1 MKYISILLLSTL
13 SFYVSFCEAQTS
25 SGNSDLKK
33 VVTASPNASSLG
45 QYGNTD
51 IGLYTGVPKI
61 NIPLYEIKE
70 TGMTLPIDLNYNAGG
85 IKVTEYASFVGLGWN
100 LNAGGVINRSMY
112 GTPDELRNFSFPI
125 PTAPTSQEL
134 EDMATGQ
141 RDYQPDVFYFN
152 FSGKSGKFFLGQNDE
167 ITIIP
172 YQKINIVPLRT
183 NGISD
188 LQGWRVTT
196 EDGVVYEF
204 RDYEKT
210 KNVGYEPNNTSSDP
224 SAPGP
229 GNPPASIN
237 SWYMTQIIPVVGNAI
252 NFTYENY
259 TLSYDMPSSQQR
271 YVLLNPAGVGPPPR
285 QEFTSNVNRTT
296 SESKRLKI
304 ISFSNGKIEF
314 NYDKDRR
321 DLIGDKMLTSIKI
334 KTLEGLVKKE
344 YRFGYKYMIGTSMVD
359 VDGTGTGFEDNFLQ
373 YDQYQTKHRRLALES
388 VKEISSV
395 NQQGMVYFMEYET
408 GLPPRDSKSRDHW
421 GYYNGYTFAGND
433 FLPYQLV
440 GNYLSSDSYVLM
452 GKDPNLASCKSGTLK
467 KITYPTGGSTEFNYE
482 LHQVKSTGLLPPT
495 AQPQS
500 HDLSINYLQYSSL
513 AYSSYIE
520 NGLKKYYKDFSVVT
534 TASTTSINL
543 QIKGYAF
550 QPIRPGSMSFE
561 IHNTSGTVV
570 ISMFD
575 IDANAQKTINQTNGT
590 VEYNYTF
597 VLAPGNYRL
606 VFKPVATF
614 IDNNTY
620 FDAFH
625 ELPYAKVF
633 GWSNIIP
640 SQPGPL
646 VRDVGGLRIKSMK
659 DYDPV
664 SGKNLEKNYEYKFP
678 NGSASGSLL
687 SDVKH
692 IYDYSEVRSY
702 EISIPT
708 TVIREFLYKVI
719 NSDTNY
725 PLSTTQGSNVGYA
738 EVTVKS
744 IDPTNSSPNGKSIFR
759 YTSPENYPDYYGGS
773 SGPVNNFPYP
783 PADGRDWQRGLL
795 LEQEDYKS
803 VADTFNLVKKITN
816 NYSSPIFM
824 KTVQG
829 AMVKYIRRGFP
840 GSYAMENLPNLYSY
854 KIYDFKSGLMQLN
867 TTTEETF
874 DGGSPTRVETAY
886 SYGSPLLHLLPIEIK
901 KNTSRGEVTATKIKY
916 APEYAN
922 ITATD
927 NVSLGIKNL
936 QAKNVISAE
945 IEKAVFRQD
954 ANGANSAM
962 ISSQFTSYKPSQ
974 ALPEAIHRMENSTLL
989 TDFSLSSVALGAVKK
1004 DSRYYT
1010 VVSMDSYNSKG
1021 NLTQQKRQ
1029 FGIAHSYK
1037 WGYNDQYPVAEI
1049 KNATETEFYCQNFEE
1064 SGGVSGNAHSGLKF
1078 YNGSYTVN
1086 WTRPNTR
1093 AYKIGYFYLTS
1104 GLWKFKEEDYAANSK
1119 LLSGGT
1125 AYDDIRIYPAD
1136 AEITTYTY
1144 DPLIGITS
1152 TTDPKGITT
1161 YYEYDNFLRLM
1172 NVKDQ
1177 DGNIIKNYDYHYKP

>member
-1 MKYISILLLSTL
+1 
-13 SFYVSFCEAQTS
+13 
-25 SGNSDLKK
+25 
-33 VVTASPNASSLG
+33 
-45 QYGNTD
+45 
-51 IGLYTGVPKI
+51 VPKI

-70 TGMTLPIDLNYNAGG
+70 TGITLPIDLNYNAGG

-112 GTPDELRNFSFPI
+112 GTPDELRNFNLPI
-125 PTAPTSQEL
+125 PTNPTTQEL
-134 EDMATGQ
+134 EDMASGQ

-172 YQKINIVPLRT
+172 YQKIKIEPLRT

-188 LQGWRVTT
+188 LQGWKVTT

-210 KNVGYEPNNTSSDP
+210 KNVGYEQNNTSSDP
-224 SAPGP
+224 DAPGP

-237 SWYMTQIIPVVGNAI
+237 SWYMTKITPVVGNVI

-259 TLSYDMPSSQQR
+259 TLSYDMPSSDQR
-271 YVLLNPAGVGPPPR
+271 YVLLNAVAGPLPAKE
-285 QEFTSNVNRTT
+285 EFTSNVNRTT

-344 YRFGYKYMIGTSMVD
+344 YKFGYKYMIGASMVD
-359 VDGTGTGFEDNFLQ
+359 VDGTGTGFEDNFLK
-373 YDQYQTKHRRLALES
+373 YDQYQTKHRRLTLES
-388 VKEISSV
+388 VKEISSTSEL
-395 NQQGMVYFMEYET
+395 GKAYAMEYET

-440 GNYLSSDSYVLM
+440 GNFLNSDSYVLM
-452 GKDPNLASCKSGTLK
+452 GKDPNLAYCKSGTLK
-467 KITYPTGGSTEFNYE
+467 KITYPTGGNTQFDYE
-482 LHQVKSTGLLPPT
+482 LHQVKSTALLPPT

-500 HDLSINYLQYSSL
+500 HDLNINYLQYSSL
-513 AYSSYIE
+513 GYSSYIE

-534 TASTTSINL
+534 TASTTSIKM
-543 QIKGYAF
+543 QIKGYPF
-550 QPIRPGSMSFE
+550 QPIRAGSMSFE

-570 ISMFD
+570 VSMFD

-597 VLAPGNYRL
+597 NLAPGNYRI

-625 ELPYAKVF
+625 ELPYAKVY
-633 GWSNIIP
+633 GWSNILP
-640 SQPGPL
+640 AQPGPP

-664 SGKNLEKNYEYKFP
+664 SGKNLEKDYEYKFA
-678 NGSASGSLL
+678 NGSAAGSLL

-692 IYDYSEVRSY
+692 IYDYSEVYSY
-702 EISIPT
+702 NVSTTITEI
-708 TVIREFLYKVI
+708 VEFLYKII

-738 EVTVKS
+738 EVTIKS
-744 IDPTNSSPNGKSIFR
+744 IDPANSDPNGKSIFR

-795 LEQEDYKS
+795 LEQEDYKY
-803 VADTFNLVKKITN
+803 VANTFSLVKKTTN
-816 NYSSPIFM
+816 VYNSPVFM
-824 KTVQG
+824 KTFPG
-829 AMVKYIRRGFP
+829 AMVKYIRRGIP
-840 GSYAMENLPNLYSY
+840 RSYSIENMPNLYSY

-867 TTTEETF
+867 KTTEEFF
-874 DGGSPTRVETAY
+874 DGGNPTRVETVY
-886 SYGSPLLHLLPIEIK
+886 NYGSPLLHLFPIEIK
-901 KNTSRGEVTATKIKY
+901 KNTSRGELTATKIKY
-916 APEYAN
+916 APEYEN
-922 ITATD
+922 ITGTD
-927 NVSLGIKNL
+927 NISLGIKNL
-936 QAKNVISAE
+936 QAKNVLSAE
-945 IEKAVFRQD
+945 IEKTVFRQD
-954 ANGANSAM
+954 ANGANLGM
-962 ISSQFTSYKPSQ
+962 VSSQFISYKPSQ
-974 ALPEAIHRMENSTLL
+974 ALPDIINRMENSTTL
-989 TDFSLSSVALGAVKK
+989 TDFSLSSVTSGAVKK
-1004 DSRYYT
+1004 DSRY
-1010 VVSMDSYNSKG
+1010 VPVASMDLYNSKG
-1021 NLTQQKRQ
+1021 NLIQQKRVT
-1029 FGIAHSYK
+1029 GIVYSYK
-1037 WGYNDQYPVAEI
+1037 WGYNDQYPIAEI
-1049 KNATETEFYCQNFEE
+1049 KNAEETEFYCQNFEE

-1078 YNGSYTVN
+1078 YSGSYTVN

-1093 AYKIGYFYLTS
+1093 AYKIGFFYLTS
-1104 GLWKFKEEDYAANSK
+1104 GLWKFKEEDYTANSK

-1136 AEITTYTY
+1136 AEVTTYTF

-1152 TTDPKGITT
+1152 SIDPKGMTT
-1161 YYEYDNFLRLM
+1161 YYEYDNFQRLM
-1172 NVKDQ
+1172 NIKDQ
-1177 DGNIIKNYDYHYKP
+1177 DRNIVKSYDYHFKP